1 MKKIEI
7 ERMQR
12 LEDMELRQRQ
22 EIQDLKKT
30 IDVQTLTIAK
40 LSGAN
45 EALIELIVRLK
56 KGE

>member
-1 MKKIEI
+1 MNKMDI

-12 LEDMELRQRQ
+12 LEDMELGQRRKI
-22 EIQDLKKT
+22 EDLKKT

-45 EALIELIVRLK
+45 EALTELIVRLK